1 MAIADFKDYFYK
13 MERARFEAK
22 NNLADFEEAV
32 KNGNITEDRL
42 AEVKRNFEIVDT
54 NYQRTAYIWFIL
66 KKRKSRRKVSKA
78 DELLAQQFAELRADL
93 ESVEAENSEAID
105 NMKTELVNLTKKDG
119 EDND

>member
-32 KNGNITEDRL
+32 KNGNITEERL

-66 KKRKSRRKVSKA
+66 KRRKSRKLSKA

-93 ESVEAENSEAID
+93 ESVEAENYEAID